1 MIGERIYISTD
12 IDKRIALRNSKTGIA
27 TKNLDKAGFLLDL
40 FRNLWYNV
48 KCRIINSK
56 NEY

>member
-27 TKNLDKAGFLLDL
+27 TKNLDKTGFLLDL

>member
-1 MIGERIYISTD
+1 MCADRSAHLSVIIFWGKQSDDE
-12 IDKRIALRNSKTGIA
+12 KT
-27 TKNLDKAGFLLDL
+27 KNNLDKTGFLLDL